1 MTVDPILKMFF
12 ILIAAIIGTN
22 AAWFLYVSGIEDEI
36 ALIYKLFE
44 GKALKKSDKKKI
56 EKIERRLNKNAKRN
70 KR

>member
-1 MTVDPILKMFF
+1 MLIDPILKMFF

-22 AAWFLYVSGIEDEI
+22 AVWFLYVSGLEDEI

-56 EKIERRLNKNAKRN
+56 EKIEWRLNKNAKRN